1 MPTVMQAIEWILPE
15 ELDWTTQ
22 FNVGTMIQQ
31 EFGENEWSVDK
42 LLIKI
47 CQSLHRDKYDS
58 RLDRQPQI
66 CSSFTLTAK
75 KYPKEF

>member
-1 MPTVMQAIEWILPE
+1 MPMVMQAIEWILPE

-42 LLIKI
+42 LPI
-47 CQSLHRDKYDS
+47 
-58 RLDRQPQI
+58 
-66 CSSFTLTAK
+66 
-75 KYPKEF
+75 